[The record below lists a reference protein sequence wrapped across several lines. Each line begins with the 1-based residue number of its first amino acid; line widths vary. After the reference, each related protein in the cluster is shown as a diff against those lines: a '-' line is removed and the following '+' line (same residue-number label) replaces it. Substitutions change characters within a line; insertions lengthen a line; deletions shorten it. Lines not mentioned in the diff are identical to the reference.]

1 MKGWMKIT
9 IGVTAVSLIGVIGYF
24 VYPLI
29 ASQQSSNSIRFE
41 KFGLA
46 VLPGSQFTTT
56 VGELGATQIPA
67 TFAEGELSPE
77 ERVVESL
84 VRNRNAL
91 LEENELFRLKIEQ
104 LEQRVAELENY
115 KETNERYAPEQFN
128 IELERVRREIEERL
142 RALPEAENY
151 SSLMIELMAVAA
163 QQEYTHTVREN
174 DRMMDEA
181 RKAILVQRYL
191 PTYAFCVGN
200 ALSIAANNSGE
211 LRAIASWLQEPALN
225 PLPNEL
231 RADLDIVL
239 PPCQVSFREAL
250 DQVLNAAIVR

>member
-1 MKGWMKIT
+1 MKGWMKIA
-9 IGVTAVSLIGVIGYF
+9 ISVTAVVVLAVTGYL
-24 VYPLI
+24 VYPMI
-29 ASQQSSNSIRFE
+29 ASQQSDNSIRFE

-56 VGELGATQIPA
+56 TGELGVTQLPP
-67 TFAEGELSPE
+67 TFAEGELTAE
-77 ERVVESL
+77 EKIVESL

-91 LEENELFRLKIEQ
+91 LEENELFRLKIER

-128 IELERVRREIEERL
+128 IELERVRREVEEIL

-163 QQEYTHTVREN
+163 QQEYTHTVREH
-174 DRMMDEA
+174 DRIMDEA
-181 RKAILVQRYL
+181 RKAILVQRYV

-200 ALSIAANNSGE
+200 ALSLAANNSGK
-211 LRAIASWLQEPALN
+211 LRAIASGLQEPALN
-225 PLPNEL
+225 PLPVDL
-231 RADLDIVL
+231 KSDLDVVL

-250 DQVLNAAIVR
+250 DKVLNAAIIR

>member
-1 MKGWMKIT
+1 MKGWMKIA
-9 IGVTAVSLIGVIGYF
+9 ISVTTVVVLAVTGYL
-24 VYPLI
+24 VYPMI
-29 ASQQSSNSIRFE
+29 ASQQSDNSIRFE

-46 VLPGSQFTTT
+46 VLPGSQFTSTT
-56 VGELGATQIPA
+56 GELGSTQLPA
-67 TFAEGELSPE
+67 TFAEGELTAE
-77 ERVVESL
+77 EKIVESL

-91 LEENELFRLKIEQ
+91 LEENELFRLKIER

-128 IELERVRREIEERL
+128 VELERVRREVEEIL

-151 SSLMIELMAVAA
+151 SSLMVELMAVAA
-163 QQEYTHTVREN
+163 QQEYSHTVREN
-174 DRMMDEA
+174 DRIMDEA

-200 ALSIAANNSGE
+200 ALSLAANNSGE
-211 LRAIASWLQEPALN
+211 LRAISSWLQEPALN
-225 PLPNEL
+225 PLPL
-231 RADLDIVL
+231 DLKSDLDVVL

-250 DQVLNAAIVR
+250 DKVLNAAVVR